1 VTARIVSQ
9 PVGDRKGG
17 THAAGTSEYVSGV
30 VSLDTLIYFGVVA
43 AVALLAVVPI
53 LVGRARHNRAVG
65 RKLETAKRLGYN
77 ETLTLHPRV
86 DDGKCIACREC
97 VRACPEQDVLDTFRG
112 KAVVVNATECVG
124 HGLCERACPV
134 GAITLVVGTET
145 RGLEIPRLTEHFES
159 SVQGLYVVGEL
170 GGMGLIRNA
179 IWQATQ
185 AIAHVVKAAPRAPAD
200 GVQVLIAGAGPAG
213 LAAAITAKA
222 AGLTFQVLEQSEMGG
237 SMLHYPRRKLVMTHP
252 ATLPGVGPFPFREV
266 EKEPLIR
273 FWRAT
278 ADKLGIAVHEQTT
291 LLKIERLAQGFLAR
305 TTRGDYRAGAVIL
318 ALGRRGSPRRLE
330 VPGEQCAK
338 VMYRLLEPEQFDGRP
353 VLVVGGGSAALEAA
367 LSLAE
372 RPGTAVT
379 LCHRRD
385 VFAGSRAALIDKLL
399 AAERAGRV
407 EVLRN
412 ARVTLIADSAVTMD
426 VAGASVERANDAVFV
441 MIGGTPPYELLKA
454 SGIDLEKKFG
464 APLR

>member
-1 VTARIVSQ
+1 M
-9 PVGDRKGG
+9 RKG
-17 THAAGTSEYVSGV
+17 AAHTRAPGGYVSRM
-30 VSLDTLIYFGVVA
+30 VSLDTLIYVSVIA
-43 AVALLAVVPI
+43 AVALLAAVPVI
-53 LVGRARHNRAVG
+53 AGRARHNKAVA

-97 VRACPEQDVLDTFRG
+97 VRACPEQDVLDTYRG

-159 SVQGLYVVGEL
+159 SVPGLYVVGEL

-185 AIAHVVKAAPRAPAD
+185 AIAHLAQRAPRAPAG

-213 LAAAITAKA
+213 LAAALTAKA
-222 AGLTFQVLEQSEMGG
+222 AGLTFQVLEQGEIGG

-278 ADKLGIAVHEQTT
+278 TAKLGVEVHEQTT
-291 LLKIERLAQGFLAR
+291 VQKVERLAEGFLVR

-330 VPGEQCAK
+330 VPGEQSAK
-338 VMYRLLEPEQFDGRP
+338 VMYRLLEPEQFDGKP
-353 VLVVGGGSAALEAA
+353 VLVVGGGSAALESA

-379 LCHRRD
+379 LCHRRE
-385 VFAGSRAALIDKLL
+385 VFAGARAAVIDKLL
-399 AAERAGRV
+399 AAEQDGLI

-412 ARVTLIADSAVTMD
+412 ARVTGIADDRVTMD
-426 VAGASVERANDAVFV
+426 VAGAPVERANDAVFV
-441 MIGGTPPYELLKA
+441 MIGGTPPYELLQSA
-454 SGIDLEKKFG
+454 GVDLEKKFG